1 MKHVNTKAG
10 TALALTLLLL
20 AGCGGG
26 SSDPFSTGSAVQG
39 GAGTA
44 VGPTVITVAGIV
56 KYLTDLMA
64 GTSDATEPTN
74 ANAVE
79 LAVDDTA
86 EPAAL

>member
-1 MKHVNTKAG
+1 MKHVNTKTGA
-10 TALALTLLLL
+10 ALALALLL

-26 SSDPFSTGSAVQG
+26 SSDPFSTGAASPGTSAV
-39 GAGTA
+39 
-44 VGPTVITVAGIV
+44 VTVTNVV
-56 KYLTDLMA
+56 KYLTDLIA
-64 GTSDATEPTN
+64 GTSDATEPSD

>member
-1 MKHVNTKAG
+1 MKHVNKKAG
-10 TALALTLLLL
+10 ATLILVLLMLT
-20 AGCGGG
+20 GCGGG
-26 SSDPFSTGSAVQG
+26 SSDPFSTGAATPSTPSAVTI
-39 GAGTA
+39 AN
-44 VGPTVITVAGIV
+44 VV

-64 GTSDATEPTN
+64 GTGEATEPTD